1 MYRIKS
7 QTEAQPDPRGKRA
20 VRRSQHGNLIG
31 YIGWKRWEVITSG
44 DLTEYSAAEAK
55 AAEAWM
61 QGRTDWRDAPFID

>member
-1 MYRIKS
+1 MYRIKN
-7 QTEAQPDPRGKRA
+7 QIEAEAAPTGKRS
-20 VRRSQHGNLIG
+20 VRRSAHGNLIG
-31 YIGWKRWEVITSG
+31 YISGKRWEVITSG